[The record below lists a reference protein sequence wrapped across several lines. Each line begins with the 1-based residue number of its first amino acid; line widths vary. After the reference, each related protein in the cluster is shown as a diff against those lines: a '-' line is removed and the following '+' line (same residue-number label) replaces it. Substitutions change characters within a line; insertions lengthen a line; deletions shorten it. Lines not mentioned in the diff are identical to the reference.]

1 MIVTIIKKHKMKTLK
16 ILGLS
21 IFCLCLLVLTG
32 FGIHEFLKD
41 STVPLV
47 IKWGMIGLILGM
59 IIVIISLIIERIKD
73 NKNNKI

>member
-1 MIVTIIKKHKMKTLK
+1 MKTLK
-16 ILGLS
+16 ILGVS
-21 IFCLCLLVLTG
+21 IFCLCLSVLTG

>member
-1 MIVTIIKKHKMKTLK
+1 MKTLK
-16 ILGLS
+16 ILGVS
-21 IFCLCLLVLTG
+21 IFCLCLSVLTR
-32 FGIHEFLKD
+32 FGINEFLKD

-73 NKNNKI
+73 NKNNRI

>member
-1 MIVTIIKKHKMKTLK
+1 MKIFK

-32 FGIHEFLKD
+32 FGIHEFLRD

-47 IKWGMIGLILGM
+47 AKWGSVGLILGM
-59 IIVIISLIIERIKD
+59 IIIIISLIMERIKD
-73 NKNNKI
+73 NKNNKIYKK